1 MRRLFKGLFRSNA
14 EQNLPKIKV
23 GVCAM
28 DKKARSK
35 PMKEI
40 LERLTAWGEF
50 EVIIFGD
57 DVILEKPTDEW
68 PHVECLLCWHSDGFP
83 LKKAQEYILNRRPF
97 LVNDVFMQDAL
108 LDRRRVYKLLV
119 EKNIP
124 VPTHIIV
131 EREGLSSG
139 FTDPPGF
146 VEDEDYVELN
156 GQRIYKPFVEKP
168 VSGEDHNI
176 WVYYP
181 HSMGGG
187 VKYLFRK
194 VDDKASKYDSEHDGR
209 VRRDGSYIY
218 EEFLPTGGT
227 DVKVYTVGPRYAHAE
242 ARKSPVVDGKVL
254 RSADGKEMRFPVL
267 LSPQE
272 KEIARMVCLAFGQKV
287 CGFDLLRSEKGR
299 SYVCDVNGW
308 SFVKNSKKYY
318 DDAAG
323 ILRSVLLSALAPHR
337 LNAQPHLPA
346 TSSATN
352 PDTGS
357 AVVSDD
363 EDDDALV
370 PGMDVSEVRHTAKRS
385 QKEELR
391 CVLAVIRHGDRT
403 PKQKLKVA
411 VTQEP
416 LLALFHRHKDAKG
429 KQAKLKS
436 PLQLQELLDI
446 TRQLVKDFER
456 SEESGAPPL
465 GDEEKEAAQE
475 VRGKLRIIQTV
486 LESGGQFSGINRKVQ
501 IKPLRWALA
510 PESSQSGGAGGL
522 TGMASEGG
530 SAGGMA
536 GGGGSMD
543 VGLMAMEGSSSQVM
557 VNSSSLQGLGSA
569 GGAAGGAGGSEGRP
583 PHQPPVLEE
592 ALLILKWGGVL
603 THAGRQQAEDLGKI
617 YRMVM
622 YPSGGNGLL
631 RLHSTYRH
639 DLKIYSSDEGRVQ
652 TSAAAFTKA
661 MLDLE
666 GSSLT
671 PILVSLV
678 NKDASMLEAFGK
690 GASDEIAEAKEMLY
704 QAMTWDPEK
713 PLQAPL
719 AVSKLN
725 HTPMISP
732 PLSPKVSRASSF
744 LTASGVAAANAAA
757 AASAAGSAPGTA
769 SGAAPG
775 AAANATPAT
784 ISSPMPGGGGSLQ
797 PTLSGEVGAGGLAAT
812 ASSVYALPVL
822 QKMMDR
828 LAALKSAAKERL
840 AEYEREKEA
849 EVAAAAMAAA
859 AVAAVVAAAEGEEA
873 AAAAVA
879 AEGAAVAAV
888 KHDGPLPPSR
898 DEPADPAEAAGAD
911 GAVASPAAAAA
922 AALEAA
928 EASADVAA
936 TAAAEVAEAVVT
948 EAVTAAAAALDGP
961 AAAAAAAAPTAA
973 AATSIGL
980 ASQPSAHP
988 TGVPPLPPKHSG
1000 GAAAATAAAAAGPHA
1015 SGGALSHGAPRPS
1028 PLSKRSVEPGNAAF
1042 LSVTAQ
1048 HTLLRNGSAKTAA
1061 IIAGLPDTPLGLLRR
1076 MVELLKQLEDRL
1088 RQLVREEGDKWRAG
1102 GGPSKYSSLSMDPK
1116 ERVHEEGQPCGGEK
1130 MLLMFDRWH
1139 KLLKSFH
1146 NGKKDRFDISKVPD
1160 IYDSAKYDA
1169 IHNAHLG
1176 LDVLEELYIVA
1187 KLLADVVIPCEYGL
1201 DPGGKLRIGSKIAN
1215 ELLGKLLVDL
1225 ASMREESMATACME
1239 PGHGARGGTGTPSY
1253 GGFNY
1258 DQLEGE
1264 LGRISLQDEAMMKH
1278 SHGLRQGPASA
1289 VSSSRGGGGGGSGP
1303 QGREGEAD
1311 GDGGSAGGGQL
1322 EAAETE
1328 TIHRLCPTYAS
1339 DINSPLRHVRTRIY
1353 YTSESHMHSLV
1364 NCLRWCHL
1372 GVEAAEADCGGGQPP
1387 PTPPSGTGGTSSP
1400 DLRGSLGGIGGS
1412 VGVGGSSA
1420 GADGGLSPLSMA
1432 AAAAA
1437 AGSAAAPRRQFDN
1450 SPLLSER
1457 ACGQLDDTTELD
1469 YLTQVVFRMYENKT
1483 VPVDAPERF
1492 RVEVLFSP
1500 GANYN
1505 PFDFTMPLHNNH
1517 VLPTI
1522 PRTALHKADGITLAE
1537 MEEKLTPFAQTRK
1550 FNTCSYALQ
1559 YSLRAPHLTHGSRY
1573 GSGGNLGHHGL
1584 GHNARSTASLPGN
1597 SDSQNDLSSK
1607 VQAAGAAA
1615 GGLPTVTSVTATAPA
1630 PAAATAAAPAAG
1642 EGAATAKAEVAAAAG
1657 AVAANPPA

>member
-1 MRRLFKGLFRSNA
+1 MKRLLRGLFRA
-14 EQNLPKIKV
+14 ATDGHANLPKIRI

-50 EVIIFGD
+50 EVVIFGD
-57 DVILEKPTDEW
+57 EVILEKPTDEW

-83 LKKAQEYILNRRPF
+83 LKKAQEYILHRRPF
-97 LVNDVFMQDAL
+97 LVNDVFMQDDL
-108 LDRRRVYKLLV
+108 LDRRKVYKLLV
-119 EKNIP
+119 ERSIP

-131 EREGLSSG
+131 ERDNLPEGV
-139 FTDPPGF
+139 TDPPGF
-146 VEDEDYVELN
+146 LEDEDYVELN

-194 VDDKASKYDSEHDGR
+194 VDDKASKYDSSHDGK

-242 ARKSPVVDGKVL
+242 ARKSPVVDGRVL
-254 RSADGKEMRFPVL
+254 RNADGKEMRFPVL

-318 DDAAG
+318 DDAAD
-323 ILRSVLLSALAPHR
+323 ILRSIVLSALAPHR
-337 LNAQPHLPA
+337 LNVQPNLP
-346 TSSATN
+346 TYTGGLTN
-352 PDTGS
+352 PETGS
-357 AVVSDD
+357 NVVSDD
-363 EDDDALV
+363 EDDEALV
-370 PGMDVSEVRHTAKRS
+370 PGMDVSEVRHTAKRM

-403 PKQKLKVA
+403 PKQKLKVV

-416 LLALFHRHKDAKG
+416 LLNLFHKYKDAKG

-456 SEESGAPPL
+456 RDDEREGGP
-465 GDEEKEAAQE
+465 GDEEREAAQE
-475 VRGKLRIIQTV
+475 VRGKLRIMQTV

-501 IKPLRWALA
+501 IKPLRWCIAEGA
-510 PESSQSGGAGGL
+510 AAAAAAGVAAQQQGGA
-522 TGMASEGG
+522 TGQHLE
-530 SAGGMA
+530 
-536 GGGGSMD
+536 
-543 VGLMAMEGSSSQVM
+543 
-557 VNSSSLQGLGSA
+557 
-569 GGAAGGAGGSEGRP
+569 AAGGSVDLLTSLPSVQESHGAGPSGSVQMFHSSGSAAHLGP
-583 PHQPPVLEE
+583 SGTPVLEE
-592 ALLILKWGGVL
+592 GLLILKWGGVL

-666 GSSLT
+666 GNSLT

-690 GASDEIAEAKEMLY
+690 GASDDIADAKEALY

-713 PLQAPL
+713 PTMAPL
-719 AVSKLN
+719 ALSKRS

-732 PLSPKVSRASSF
+732 PMSPKVSRTSSF
-744 LTASGVAAANAAA
+744 
-757 AASAAGSAPGTA
+757 
-769 SGAAPG
+769 
-775 AAANATPAT
+775 ATGKST
-784 ISSPMPGGGGSLQ
+784 
-797 PTLSGEVGAGGLAAT
+797 GLAA
-812 ASSVYALPVL
+812 
-822 QKMMDR
+822 
-828 LAALKSAAKERL
+828 
-840 AEYEREKEA
+840 
-849 EVAAAAMAAA
+849 
-859 AVAAVVAAAEGEEA
+859 A

-879 AEGAAVAAV
+879 AASGQGLQGATSTETGSWGGGGSSTPPPYVLPVLQRMVDRLQALKAAARQREEELLRE
-888 KHDGPLPPSR
+888 KER
-898 DEPADPAEAAGAD
+898 E
-911 GAVASPAAAAA
+911 AAAAA
-922 AALEAA
+922 AA
-928 EASADVAA
+928 
-936 TAAAEVAEAVVT
+936 
-948 EAVTAAAAALDGP
+948 
-961 AAAAAAAAPTAA
+961 
-973 AATSIGL
+973 
-980 ASQPSAHP
+980 
-988 TGVPPLPPKHSG
+988 
-1000 GAAAATAAAAAGPHA
+1000 AAAATAAAAAAAAKAAAKCDGPGLEHDREPKQEAAPAAQQQQDDADKGSKDVVMVVA
-1015 SGGALSHGAPRPS
+1015 SKSPSAGGADVGSVKIDTAGPDAGGPAGSQPPPVVATNGPGSSADEVPTQTPTLIPGHSAFESAASETLPPEQAPPTVSEDAADAVEVAAQGAEQLRPPPAAFGFVTHIQPHRPS
-1028 PLSKRSVEPGNAAF
+1028 PLSKRSLDPALSAASSTLF
-1042 LSVTAQ
+1042 SD
-1048 HTLLRNGSAKTAA
+1048 TLLRANSAPS
-1061 IIAGLPDTPLGLLRR
+1061 IIARLPDTPLGLLRR
-1076 MVELLKQLEDRL
+1076 LVELLRRLENRL
-1088 RQLVREEGDKWRAG
+1088 RQLVREEGATARG
-1102 GGPSKYSSLSMDPK
+1102 GGPPKYSSLSMDPK
-1116 ERVHEEGQPCGGEK
+1116 ERVHDDSQPCGGEK

-1139 KLLKSFH
+1139 KLLKSFY
-1146 NGKKDRFDISKVPD
+1146 NEKKDRFDISKVPD

-1176 LDVLEELYIVA
+1176 LDALEELYIVA

-1201 DPGGKLRIGSKIAN
+1201 DSGGKLRIGSKIAN

-1239 PGHGARGGTGTPSY
+1239 PHGAKGGAGTPSC
-1253 GGFNY
+1253 GFNY

-1278 SHGLRQGPASA
+1278 SGLRGGPAS
-1289 VSSSRGGGGGGSGP
+1289 VVSSRGGGGGP
-1303 QGREGEAD
+1303 MGREGDMEACS
-1311 GDGGSAGGGQL
+1311 GEM

-1353 YTSESHMHSLV
+1353 FTSESHMHSLV
-1364 NCLRWCHL
+1364 NVLRWCHL
-1372 GVEAAEADCGGGQPP
+1372 GAEAPDSCAMPSI
-1387 PTPPSGTGGTSSP
+1387 TPPSGTGGTSSP
-1400 DLRGSLGGIGGS
+1400 DLRA
-1412 VGVGGSSA
+1412 SA
-1420 GADGGLSPLSMA
+1420 GGAPA

-1437 AGSAAAPRRQFDN
+1437 AAMVAASSFVRGGGGGSGGSGVLENANSPMMAAAAVAAAAAGAAGGPPYPRQYDN
-1450 SPLLSER
+1450 SPLLSEG
-1457 ACGQLDDTTELD
+1457 ACAQLDETTELD
-1469 YLTQVVFRMYENKT
+1469 YMTQVVFRMYENKT
-1483 VPVDAPERF
+1483 VPVESPERF

-1505 PFDFTMPLHNNH
+1505 PFDFNTSLHNNH
-1517 VLPTI
+1517 VLPI
-1522 PRTALHKADGITLAE
+1522 VPRTALHKNDGITLAE
-1537 MEEKLTPFAQTRK
+1537 MEEKLMPFSSTRK
-1550 FNTCSYALQ
+1550 FNKCSYALQ
-1559 YSLRAPHLTHGSRY
+1559 YSLRAPQLHISSRY
-1573 GSGGNLGHHGL
+1573 GSGGNLGQPAG
-1584 GHNARSTASLPGN
+1584 GRSTASMPGT
-1597 SDSQNDLSSK
+1597 DTQNDIAIKQAPGTVLS
-1607 VQAAGAAA
+1607 
-1615 GGLPTVTSVTATAPA
+1615 AT
-1630 PAAATAAAPAAG
+1630 
-1642 EGAATAKAEVAAAAG
+1642 
-1657 AVAANPPA
+1657 PPADG

>member
-1 MRRLFKGLFRSNA
+1 MRRLFKGLFRSGA
-14 EQNLPKIKV
+14 DVQPNLPKLRV

-50 EVIIFGD
+50 EVVIFGD
-57 DVILEKPTDEW
+57 DVILDKPTEEW
-68 PHVECLLCWHSDGFP
+68 PLVECLLCWHSDGFP

-97 LVNDVFMQDAL
+97 LVNDDAL

-131 EREGLSSG
+131 ERSGLPEGV
-139 FTDPPGF
+139 TDPPGF
-146 VEDEDYVELN
+146 MEDEDYVELN

-194 VDDKASKYDSEHDGR
+194 VDDKASKYDSGHPGR

-323 ILRSVLLSALAPHR
+323 ILRSIILSALAPHR
-337 LNAQPHLPA
+337 LNVQPHLPTA
-346 TSSATN
+346 PSGLTN
-352 PDTGS
+352 PETGS

-363 EDDDALV
+363 EDDDDALV

-391 CVLAVIRHGDRT
+391 CVLAVVRHGDRT
-403 PKQKLKVA
+403 PKQKL
-411 VTQEP
+411 
-416 LLALFHRHKDAKG
+416 KG

-446 TRQLVKDFER
+446 TRQLVKDAER
-456 SEESGAPPL
+456 RDDEKEGAAAGGAP
-465 GDEEKEAAQE
+465 GDDQAAREAAQE
-475 VRGKLRIIQTV
+475 MRSKLRIMQTV

-501 IKPLRWALA
+501 IKPLRWGLPADSTQA
-510 PESSQSGGAGGL
+510 AAASSATPQTAGSGNGPI
-522 TGMASEGG
+522 
-530 SAGGMA
+530 
-536 GGGGSMD
+536 
-543 VGLMAMEGSSSQVM
+543 V
-557 VNSSSLQGLGSA
+557 
-569 GGAAGGAGGSEGRP
+569 GAGGSTDVLAGFGSSTEPGSSAQLQGLP
-583 PHQPPVLEE
+583 SGTPVLEE
-592 ALLILKWGGVL
+592 GLLILKWGGVL

-690 GASDEIAEAKEMLY
+690 GASDDIAETKEALY

-713 PLQAPL
+713 PAMAPL
-719 AVSKLN
+719 AVSKLS

-732 PLSPKVSRASSF
+732 PLSPKVSRTSSF
-744 LTASGVAAANAAA
+744 ATAKGMVAAAAASSAAAAASTSAAAAGAQLILQASGDAGSATGGGATPTGSGSQPSAVLPVLQRMMDRLQALKAAAREREAELELEREREREAARGHAEAA
-757 AASAAGSAPGTA
+757 AASAA
-769 SGAAPG
+769 
-775 AAANATPAT
+775 AAA
-784 ISSPMPGGGGSLQ
+784 
-797 PTLSGEVGAGGLAAT
+797 
-812 ASSVYALPVL
+812 
-822 QKMMDR
+822 
-828 LAALKSAAKERL
+828 
-840 AEYEREKEA
+840 
-849 EVAAAAMAAA
+849 
-859 AVAAVVAAAEGEEA
+859 EA
-873 AAAAVA
+873 AAAADA
-879 AEGAAVAAV
+879 A
-888 KHDGPLPPSR
+888 S
-898 DEPADPAEAAGAD
+898 AEASDQTEAERPEDAEPQLAAAADENAAD
-911 GAVASPAAAAA
+911 GAAPVGAEEDAAVEAPSPADG
-922 AALEAA
+922 AA
-928 EASADVAA
+928 EVPATETESSPAPPPPQPEHGAA
-936 TAAAEVAEAVVT
+936 RPHANTAAAY
-948 EAVTAAAAALDGP
+948 G
-961 AAAAAAAAPTAA
+961 
-973 AATSIGL
+973 
-980 ASQPSAHP
+980 
-988 TGVPPLPPKHSG
+988 G
-1000 GAAAATAAAAAGPHA
+1000 GAH
-1015 SGGALSHGAPRPS
+1015 RPS
-1028 PLSKRSVEPGNAAF
+1028 PLSKRSMEPASYAAG
-1042 LSVTAQ
+1042 SATQ
-1048 HTLLRNGSAKTAA
+1048 HSLLRANSAPSIVAN
-1061 IIAGLPDTPLGLLRR
+1061 LPDTPLGLLRR
-1076 MVELLKQLEDRL
+1076 LVELLKKLEDRL

-1102 GGPSKYSSLSMDPK
+1102 GGPAKYSSLSMDPK

-1139 KLLKSFH
+1139 KLLKSFYH
-1146 NGKKDRFDISKVPD
+1146 EKKDRFDISKVPD

-1176 LDVLEELYIVA
+1176 LEVLEELYVVA
-1187 KLLADVVIPCEYGL
+1187 KLLADIVIPCEYGL
-1201 DPGGKLRIGSKIAN
+1201 DAGGKLRIGSKIAN
-1215 ELLGKLLVDL
+1215 ELLGKLLIDL
-1225 ASMREESMATACME
+1225 ASMREESMATASME
-1239 PGHGARGGTGTPSY
+1239 PPGGRGGAGTPTI
-1253 GGFNY
+1253 GFNY
-1258 DQLEGE
+1258 DQLEGDV
-1264 LGRISLQDEAMMKH
+1264 GRISLQDEAMVKSGTGMRG
-1278 SHGLRQGPASA
+1278 SASC
-1289 VSSSRGGGGGGSGP
+1289 VSSSRGGGP
-1303 QGREGEAD
+1303 MGREGEPEGA
-1311 GDGGSAGGGQL
+1311 AGGDMEQ
-1322 EAAETE
+1322 AETE

-1353 YTSESHMHSLV
+1353 FTSESHMHSLV
-1364 NCLRWCHL
+1364 NVLRWCHL
-1372 GVEAAEADCGGGQPP
+1372 GPEAANCGAPPP
-1387 PTPPSGTGGTSSP
+1387 PTPPSGTGGASSP
-1400 DLRGSLGGIGGS
+1400 DLRASTGG
-1412 VGVGGSSA
+1412 A
-1420 GADGGLSPLSMA
+1420 PTATA

-1437 AGSAAAPRRQFDN
+1437 AAAYVRAGGVSAGSGADGTSSPMGMAAGTLPGGAAYGRQFDN
-1450 SPLLSER
+1450 SPLLSEA
-1457 ACGQLDDTTELD
+1457 ACAQLDETTELD

-1483 VPVDAPERF
+1483 VPVDSPERF

-1505 PFDFTMPLHNNH
+1505 PFNFNMPLHNNH

-1522 PRTALHKADGITLAE
+1522 PRTSLHKNDGITLAE
-1537 MEEKLTPFAQTRK
+1537 MEEKLLPFSQTRK
-1550 FNTCSYALQ
+1550 FNKCSYALQ
-1559 YSLRAPHLTHGSRY
+1559 YSLRAPHLQNSRY
-1573 GSGGNLGHHGL
+1573 GSVANL
-1584 GHNARSTASLPGN
+1584 GHNARSTASMPGN
-1597 SDSQNDLSSK
+1597 DSQGDIPR
-1607 VQAAGAAA
+1607 AAAVAGTVPSGAAVDA
-1615 GGLPTVTSVTATAPA
+1615 
-1630 PAAATAAAPAAG
+1630 
-1642 EGAATAKAEVAAAAG
+1642 
-1657 AVAANPPA
+1657 

>member
-1 MRRLFKGLFRSNA
+1 MRRLFKGLFRSGTDGQ
-14 EQNLPKIKV
+14 QNLPKIRV

-35 PMKEI
+35 PMREI
-40 LERLTAWGEF
+40 LDRLTGWGEF
-50 EVIIFGD
+50 EVVIFGD
-57 DVILEKPTDEW
+57 DVILDKPTDEW

-83 LKKAQEYILNRRPF
+83 LKKAQEYILNQRPF

-108 LDRRRVYKLLV
+108 LDRRRVYRLLV

-131 EREGLSSG
+131 DRESLPEGVA
-139 FTDPPGF
+139 DPPGF

-156 GQRIYKPFVEKP
+156 GLRIYKPFVEKP

-194 VDDKASKYDSEHDGR
+194 VDDKASKYDCEHPGR

-323 ILRSVLLSALAPHR
+323 ILRSIILSALAPHR
-337 LNAQPHLPA
+337 LNVQPNLPA
-346 TSSATN
+346 PSRLTN

-357 AVVSDD
+357 TVVSDE

-403 PKQKLKVA
+403 PKQKLKVV

-416 LLALFHRHKDAKG
+416 LLTLFHKYKDAKG

-446 TRQLVKDFER
+446 TRQLVKDCER
-456 SEESGAPPL
+456 REDDKDGGAAAGAEER
-465 GDEEKEAAQE
+465 EAAQE
-475 VRGKLRIIQTV
+475 VRGKLRIMQTV

-501 IKPLRWALA
+501 IKPLRWGIA
-510 PESSQSGGAGGL
+510 PEGAAGSGGGAG
-522 TGMASEGG
+522 SSGG
-530 SAGGMA
+530 SAGAAAA
-536 GGGGSMD
+536 GP
-543 VGLMAMEGSSSQVM
+543 Q
-557 VNSSSLQGLGSA
+557 
-569 GGAAGGAGGSEGRP
+569 AAGGAVMAGVGGSMEMLTGLGSGTD
-583 PHQPPVLEE
+583 PHSSSVATLHNSPSAGANVSAGGTPVLEE

-603 THAGRQQAEDLGKI
+603 THAGRQQAEDLGKV

-690 GASDEIAEAKEMLY
+690 GASDDIAEAKEALY

-713 PLQAPL
+713 PSMAPL
-719 AVSKLN
+719 AVSKLSQ
-725 HTPMISP
+725 TPMISP
-732 PLSPKVSRASSF
+732 PLSPKISRASSF
-744 LTASGVAAANAAA
+744 
-757 AASAAGSAPGTA
+757 
-769 SGAAPG
+769 
-775 AAANATPAT
+775 AT
-784 ISSPMPGGGGSLQ
+784 GKG
-797 PTLSGEVGAGGLAAT
+797 
-812 ASSVYALPVL
+812 
-822 QKMMDR
+822 
-828 LAALKSAAKERL
+828 
-840 AEYEREKEA
+840 
-849 EVAAAAMAAA
+849 
-859 AVAAVVAAAEGEEA
+859 
-873 AAAAVA
+873 
-879 AEGAAVAAV
+879 
-888 KHDGPLPPSR
+888 
-898 DEPADPAEAAGAD
+898 
-911 GAVASPAAAAA
+911 
-922 AALEAA
+922 
-928 EASADVAA
+928 
-936 TAAAEVAEAVVT
+936 
-948 EAVTAAAAALDGP
+948 
-961 AAAAAAAAPTAA
+961 AAAAAAAAAVSTAPGQPQPAPAPATAASLQGAASGDAGTPPPPNVLPVLQRMIDRLHALKAAARARLAEIDREREAEAAAEARAAERQREAAQKAAADTPAADAPSSAEPADPAA
-973 AATSIGL
+973 AA
-980 ASQPSAHP
+980 P
-988 TGVPPLPPKHSG
+988 
-1000 GAAAATAAAAAGPHA
+1000 AAAAPLPYPQSTR
-1015 SGGALSHGAPRPS
+1015 LS
-1028 PLSKRSVEPGNAAF
+1028 PLSKRSMEPVAA
-1042 LSVTAQ
+1042 ACAGACQ
-1048 HTLLRNGSAKTAA
+1048 HTLLHATCAPS
-1061 IIAGLPDTPLGLLRR
+1061 IIASLPDTPLGLLRR
-1076 MVELLKQLEDRL
+1076 LVELLKRLEDRL

-1102 GGPSKYSSLSMDPK
+1102 GGPQKYSSLSMDPK
-1116 ERVHEEGQPCGGEK
+1116 ERLHEDGQPCGGEK

-1139 KLLKSFH
+1139 KLLKSFY
-1146 NGKKDRFDISKVPD
+1146 NEKKDRFDISKVPD

-1176 LDVLEELYIVA
+1176 LEALQELYIVA

-1201 DPGGKLRIGSKIAN
+1201 DAGGKLRIGSKIAN

-1225 ASMREESMATACME
+1225 ASMREESLATACME
-1239 PGHGARGGTGTPSY
+1239 PNATRGGSGTPTL
-1253 GGFNY
+1253 GFNY
-1258 DQLEGE
+1258 DQLEGDV
-1264 LGRISLQDEAMMKH
+1264 GRISLQDEAMVKN
-1278 SHGLRQGPASA
+1278 GNGRGPASA
-1289 VSSSRGGGGGGSGP
+1289 VSSSRGGP
-1303 QGREGEAD
+1303 MGREGDMD
-1311 GDGGSAGGGQL
+1311 GNGEL
-1322 EAAETE
+1322 EPAETE

-1353 YTSESHMHSLV
+1353 FTSESHMHSLV
-1364 NCLRWCHL
+1364 NVLRWCHL
-1372 GVEAAEADCGGGQPP
+1372 GAEAADAGVPP
-1387 PTPPSGTGGTSSP
+1387 PVTPPSGTGGTSSP
-1400 DLRGSLGGIGGS
+1400 DLRASMGGS
-1412 VGVGGSSA
+1412 APAAGSFARSG
-1420 GADGGLSPLSMA
+1420 GADSASSPMAAAA

-1437 AGSAAAPRRQFDN
+1437 AGSGDMLFQRQFDS
-1450 SPLLSER
+1450 SPLLGEA
-1457 ACGQLDDTTELD
+1457 ACAQVDETTELD

-1483 VPVDAPERF
+1483 VSFDSPERF

-1505 PFDFTMPLHNNH
+1505 PFHFSMPLHNNH
-1517 VLPTI
+1517 VLPTV
-1522 PRTALHKADGITLAE
+1522 PRTALHKNDGITLAE
-1537 MEEKLTPFAQTRK
+1537 MEEKLLPFSQTRK
-1550 FNTCSYALQ
+1550 FNKCSYALQ
-1559 YSLRAPHLTHGSRY
+1559 YSLRAPHLQLSGRL
-1573 GSGGNLGHHGL
+1573 GSGGHSM
-1584 GHNARSTASLPGN
+1584 ARSTASMAGN
-1597 SDSQNDLSSK
+1597 E
-1607 VQAAGAAA
+1607 VQAGEAALKAAGASASGEAA
-1615 GGLPTVTSVTATAPA
+1615 
-1630 PAAATAAAPAAG
+1630 
-1642 EGAATAKAEVAAAAG
+1642 
-1657 AVAANPPA
+1657 

>member
-1 MRRLFKGLFRSNA
+1 
-14 EQNLPKIKV
+14 
-23 GVCAM
+23 M

-50 EVIIFGD
+50 EVVIFGD
-57 DVILEKPTDEW
+57 DVICEKPTEEW
-68 PHVECLLCWHSDGFP
+68 PHVECMLCWFSDGFP

-108 LDRRRVYKLLV
+108 LDRRRVYKMLV

-131 EREGLSSG
+131 EREGLPEG
-139 FTDPPGF
+139 VTDPPGF

-168 VSGEDHNI
+168 ISGEDHNI

-194 VDDKASKYDSEHDGR
+194 VDDKASKYDSEHNGC
-209 VRRDGSYIY
+209 VRRDGSFIY

-323 ILRSVLLSALAPHR
+323 ILRSIILSALAPHR
-337 LNAQPHLPA
+337 LNVQPHLP
-346 TSSATN
+346 THSSATN

-357 AVVSDD
+357 AVVSDEED
-363 EDDDALV
+363 DDDALV

-391 CVLAVIRHGDRT
+391 CVLAVVRHGDRT
-403 PKQKLKVA
+403 PKQKLKVV

-416 LLALFHRHKDAKG
+416 LLALFHKYKDAKG

-456 SEESGAPPL
+456 RDDEKEGGVAPL
-465 GDEEKEAAQE
+465 GDEAKEAAQE
-475 VRGKLRIIQTV
+475 VRGKLRIMQTV

-501 IKPLRWALA
+501 IKPLRWGVA
-510 PESSQSGGAGGL
+510 PPAP
-522 TGMASEGG
+522 
-530 SAGGMA
+530 
-536 GGGGSMD
+536 
-543 VGLMAMEGSSSQVM
+543 
-557 VNSSSLQGLGSA
+557 
-569 GGAAGGAGGSEGRP
+569 AAGDGVASPTAAAAAAAAPVVHAGPIAGAGGSMEMLTGLGSGIDVGSSSMATLHNSP
-583 PHQPPVLEE
+583 SVGGAISTTGGGAGQPVLEE
-592 ALLILKWGGVL
+592 GLLILKWGGVL

-666 GSSLT
+666 GASLT

-690 GASDEIAEAKEMLY
+690 GASDDIAEAKEALY

-713 PLQAPL
+713 PHDKPL
-719 AVSKLN
+719 AISKLS

-744 LTASGVAAANAAA
+744 ATKNA
-757 AASAAGSAPGTA
+757 
-769 SGAAPG
+769 
-775 AAANATPAT
+775 
-784 ISSPMPGGGGSLQ
+784 GGGG
-797 PTLSGEVGAGGLAAT
+797 
-812 ASSVYALPVL
+812 
-822 QKMMDR
+822 
-828 LAALKSAAKERL
+828 
-840 AEYEREKEA
+840 
-849 EVAAAAMAAA
+849 
-859 AVAAVVAAAEGEEA
+859 
-873 AAAAVA
+873 
-879 AEGAAVAAV
+879 
-888 KHDGPLPPSR
+888 
-898 DEPADPAEAAGAD
+898 
-911 GAVASPAAAAA
+911 
-922 AALEAA
+922 
-928 EASADVAA
+928 
-936 TAAAEVAEAVVT
+936 
-948 EAVTAAAAALDGP
+948 
-961 AAAAAAAAPTAA
+961 AAAAAAAAAVTSLQTMSSVEAAATATAAPSVSPAAANPAVLPVLQRMIERLAGLKEGARARMAEQQKEAEREREREAA
-973 AATSIGL
+973 AAVAAAAAAEKELKEKEERAARRGPRP
-980 ASQPSAHP
+980 PS
-988 TGVPPLPPKHSG
+988 SG
-1000 GAAAATAAAAAGPHA
+1000 GAAEPAAEGAAEPAVEGAAAAAAATADGDGADDEGPAGAEPEAKLPAAVAPAAAAPAAADPPA
-1015 SGGALSHGAPRPS
+1015 SGKPPPHPSAAGGLARTSIRAHIGQPRAS
-1028 PLSKRSVEPGNAAF
+1028 PLSKRSFEPAA
-1042 LSVTAQ
+1042 TAAGSAHT
-1048 HTLLRNGSAKTAA
+1048 HTLLRLGSPSAVA

-1076 MVELLKQLEDRL
+1076 LVELLRKLEDRL
-1088 RQLVREEGDKWRAG
+1088 RQLVREDGVAGVRAG
-1102 GGPSKYSSLSMDPK
+1102 AKYSSLSMDPK
-1116 ERVHEEGQPCGGEK
+1116 ERVHEDGQPCGGEK

-1139 KLLKSFH
+1139 KLLKSFY
-1146 NGKKDRFDISKVPD
+1146 NEKKDRYDISKVPD

-1169 IHNAHLG
+1169 IHNGHLG
-1176 LDVLEELYIVA
+1176 LDVLEELYVVA

-1201 DPGGKLRIGSKIAN
+1201 DSGGKLRIGSKIAN

-1225 ASMREESMATACME
+1225 ASMREESMATAFME
-1239 PGHGARGGTGTPSY
+1239 PGAGARGGAGTP
-1253 GGFNY
+1253 GGTLGFNY
-1258 DQLEGE
+1258 DQLEGDV
-1264 LGRISLQDEAMMKH
+1264 GRISLQDEAMVKHH
-1278 SHGLRQGPASA
+1278 SHGGLRGGPASA
-1289 VSSSRGGGGGGSGP
+1289 VSSSRGEQRSGTVPSASGTGGGAAGGTDGGAAADGAPGSG
-1303 QGREGEAD
+1303 GNTAS
-1311 GDGGSAGGGQL
+1311 GGGAAGG
-1322 EAAETE
+1322 EMEPAETE

-1353 YTSESHMHSLV
+1353 FTSESHMHSLV
-1364 NCLRWCHL
+1364 NVLRWCHE
-1372 GVEAAEADCGGGQPP
+1372 GPEAADACPP
-1387 PTPPSGTGGTSSP
+1387 PMTPPSGTGGASSP
-1400 DLRGSLGGIGGS
+1400 DLRA
-1412 VGVGGSSA
+1412 SA
-1420 GADGGLSPLSMA
+1420 GGAAAASVA
-1432 AAAAA
+1432 AAAATAFGATDGGASSPLAGAASGA
-1437 AGSAAAPRRQFDN
+1437 AGGPSYGRQFDN
-1450 SPLLSER
+1450 SPLLGEN
-1457 ACGQLDDTTELD
+1457 ACAQLDDTTELD

-1483 VPVDAPERF
+1483 VPVESPERF

-1522 PRTALHKADGITLAE
+1522 PRTALHKGDGITLAE
-1537 MEEKLTPFAQTRK
+1537 MEEKLLPFSQARTRK

-1559 YSLRAPHLTHGSRY
+1559 YSLRAPHLNHGGVNSRY
-1573 GSGGNLGHHGL
+1573 GSTGAL
-1584 GHNARSTASLPGN
+1584 GHNARSTASIAGN
-1597 SDSQNDLSSK
+1597 DSTGDL
-1607 VQAAGAAA
+1607 VAAKGAGKDKEAKEA
-1615 GGLPTVTSVTATAPA
+1615 KEAKETKEAKEAKEAKEVKEKSAEKEKE
-1630 PAAATAAAPAAG
+1630 AG
-1642 EGAATAKAEVAAAAG
+1642 ES
-1657 AVAANPPA
+1657 